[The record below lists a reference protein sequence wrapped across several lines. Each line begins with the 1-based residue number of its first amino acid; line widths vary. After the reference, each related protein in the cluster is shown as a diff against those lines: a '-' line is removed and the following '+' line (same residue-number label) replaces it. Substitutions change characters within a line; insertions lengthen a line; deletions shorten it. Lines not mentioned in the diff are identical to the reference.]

1 MRQIE
6 AMIETIIEF
15 LFRKEG
21 ESEAEPSEAATRAET
36 ELKAKLDG
44 YLSAGKLCEAE
55 DWLYENMDDSDEMW
69 LRLALRLYSEMNKLS
84 DGYLEE
90 NDFSREE
97 ILSGLAEVC
106 RRFGY
111 GPLLGI

>member
-6 AMIETIIEF
+6 AMIEAIIEF
-15 LFRKEG
+15 FFRKEG
-21 ESEAEPSEAATRAET
+21 ESEAEPPEPATQTET
-36 ELKAKLDG
+36 EMKAKLDG
-44 YLSAGKLCEAE
+44 YLSTGRLCEAE
-55 DWLYENMDDSDEMW
+55 DWLFENMDDSDEMW
-69 LRLALRLYSEMNKLS
+69 LRLALRLYSEMNQLT

-90 NDFSREE
+90 HDFSREE
-97 ILSGLAEVC
+97 ILSGLTEVC